1 MPPMS
6 TRAIEVRDV
15 SKAYPGVRA
24 LSDVS
29 FAVDRSEVVGLV
41 GHNGA
46 GKSTLTR
53 ILGGVERP
61 DSGTVEVG
69 GAPVAF
75 GSPDDAIT
83 AGVCVVPQHLSI
95 VPLLSIE
102 ENIGL
107 GAGRRA
113 RSDGPPLR
121 ERIRLIAAQLG
132 LEGQLKQKALW
143 ARPSTQRLVMIA
155 RALLR
160 EPQVM
165 LLDEPTAAL
174 HPSEVARVF
183 EVIDGL
189 REDGMAIVFISHRLE
204 EVLRLTSRVTV
215 MRQGRVVAEE
225 ASATLDKGRL
235 SELIAGREIDVDAER
250 SAPSPAAAD
259 DVLLR
264 CEGLV
269 RLPGV
274 RGVSLE
280 LRRGEILGLAGL
292 AGSGRT
298 QVLRMIAGLERP
310 DEGELT
316 VKGRPIG
323 RSRRSALRAGVA
335 YLPDDRVNNGVVPEM
350 TVAATVTLSDDRRF
364 RVHPWVP
371 LLRHGREA
379 AMVDEVLAR
388 LDLHPRGAAGRKMK
402 HLSGGNQQKALMARA
417 LLAGADVYLFDEPT
431 EGVDVGARQDLH
443 DAIRQ
448 LAADGAGVIVSSSE
462 SDEIVALADRVV
474 VMYDGVSAR
483 ELSGSGVTEAAVTQ
497 ACLVG

>member
-1 MPPMS
+1 MS
-6 TRAIEVRDV
+6 THAIEVRDV
-15 SKAYPGVRA
+15 SKAYPGVKA

-29 FAVDRSEVVGLV
+29 FSVGPSEVVGLV

-61 DSGTVEVG
+61 DGGTVEVG
-69 GAPVAF
+69 GEEVAF

-95 VPLLSIE
+95 VPVLSIE

-107 GAGRRA
+107 GTGRRA
-113 RSDGPPLR
+113 RSDGSPLR

-160 EPQVM
+160 EPKVM

-189 REDGMAIVFISHRLE
+189 RREGMAIVFISHRLE

-215 MRQGRVVAEE
+215 MRQGRVVAEQ
-225 ASATLDKGRL
+225 ASATLDKDRL
-235 SELIAGREIDVDAER
+235 GELIAGREIQADAER
-250 SAPSPAAAD
+250 STRSATAA

-269 RLPGV
+269 RLPSV
-274 RGVSLE
+274 RRVSLE

-316 VKGRPIG
+316 VKDKPVG
-323 RSRRSALRAGVA
+323 RSRRSAIRAGVA

-350 TVAATVTLSDDRRF
+350 TVAATVTLSNDRSF
-364 RVHPWVP
+364 RVHPWLP

-379 AMVDEVLAR
+379 AIVDEVLAR
-388 LDLHPRGAAGRKMK
+388 LDLHPRGAASRKMK

-443 DAIRQ
+443 NAIRQ
-448 LAADGAGVIVSSSE
+448 LAADGAAVIVSSSE
-462 SDEIVALADRVV
+462 SDEIVALADRVI
-474 VMYDGVSAR
+474 VMYDGVSSR
-483 ELSGSGVTEAAVTQ
+483 ELNGCGVTEAAVTQ